1 MRTRLPESASS
12 DISVAPSGE
21 RQRWILETVDGMAS
35 GESVFVA
42 FDDHPLPLLDWL
54 ATARFGEFSA
64 SFRPGPPGR
73 WVVSFTKR

>member
-1 MRTRLPESASS
+1 MDQQNKTRDAV
-12 DISVAPSGE
+12 VAPPE
-21 RQRWILETVDGMAS
+21 DRQRWIVALVDGMLRS
-35 GESVFVA
+35 DSVSVA